1 SGALLRA
8 CRIGPP
14 PTVQAEADAPKESI
28 QPRRSSRLPCP
39 GNGTQGPTWRM
50 RTSTGAGSEGLAKQR
65 ANAMRTEELG
75 SEVLMFVGDAHES
88 VATAF
93 LDGDDVLLVDA
104 LGSLEDAQ
112 ALRRV
117 LCGDMGKAVRVVAA
131 THFMSDH
138 IAGIPLFPDALTI
151 AHRHHRHTF
160 LSQNRPVD
168 AFYREPK
175 LVFDSGMTMRWGQH
189 ELRFLHN
196 PGKTMDHVSVDVPTA
211 DLVCAGDNIVGNIV
225 YLSKADP
232 ALIRAAIGRMRQFG
246 RSGVIGG
253 HMGRF
258 PATVLDNAIHYL
270 DRLQD
275 AVIRIRVDARP
286 EETDDR
292 LAAISIEA
300 CLAPRVEPASFEGEW
315 HRHNLE
321 VIVA

>member
-1 SGALLRA
+1 M
-8 CRIGPP
+8 RI
-14 PTVQAEADAPKESI
+14 EE
-28 QPRRSSRLPCP
+28 P
-39 GNGTQGPTWRM
+39 GSN
-50 RTSTGAGSEGLAKQR
+50 
-65 ANAMRTEELG
+65 
-75 SEVLMFVGDAHES
+75 VLMFVGDAHES

-104 LGSLEDAQ
+104 LGSMEDAH

-138 IAGIPLFPDALTI
+138 IAGLSLFPDALTI
-151 AHRHHRHTF
+151 AHRHYRHTF
-160 LSQNRPVD
+160 LSQNRLID
-168 AFYREPK
+168 EFYREPQ
-175 LVFDSGMTMRWGQH
+175 LVFDSGMTLRWGQH

-232 ALIRAAIGRMRQFG
+232 ALIRSAIDRMRQFG
-246 RSGVIGG
+246 RDTVIGG

-275 AVIRIRVDARP
+275 AVIRIRADATP
-286 EETDDR
+286 QEADDR
-292 LAAISIEA
+292 IAAIHIEA
-300 CLAPRVEPASFEGEW
+300 CLAPQAEPTGFEREW
-315 HRHNLE
+315 HQHNLE
-321 VIVA
+321 VIVSQSVFKLDTAVALQGERV